1 MHKIAFIIIDN
12 KIQHY
17 VNKVLM
23 ICKPAWNLK
32 RKWCFLN
39 LKSIILL

>member
-23 ICKPAWNLK
+23 ICKPA
-32 RKWCFLN
+32 
-39 LKSIILL
+39 